1 MLYDFQTNYFAFF
14 FYFPF
19 RVSDD
24 VLHSF
29 GGHSVLKILLLEG
42 VLPGK

>member
-1 MLYDFQTNYFAFF
+1 MTSKQIILPF

-29 GGHSVLKILLLEG
+29 GCHSVLKILLLEG
-42 VLPGK
+42 VLPGN

>member
-1 MLYDFQTNYFAFF
+1 MTSKQIILPFF

-24 VLHSF
+24 VLHLF